1 MNVVLG
7 AGGSRETG
15 DQGDPPPS
23 RGTPYQAERS
33 EEEKVGL
40 ELDDAQGKNDGVV
53 RGYRY
58 FCCPPNHGLFVR
70 PAVLM
75 PIARTPCES
84 SSRSTEP
91 CSTSAPVSSAR
102 RKVKRSASSRRA
114 RSKSRKRDGAG
125 AEGGADGIPI
135 GDGEHSESAQVKDF
149 CAKVEVAVQTDNVN
163 LQDLRLMVPEKVVEV
178 ETDERRQII
187 KYIPIERVVT
197 VEKRVPFVK
206 EVVRTVPV
214 DRIVEKIVEV
224 PVEGFG
230 EKIVEVI
237 KEVPVEKVV
246 VKEVVK
252 EVPVE
257 RIVEKIVEVEK
268 EVIKEVPVEKIV
280 EKVVIKEV
288 PVDKGG
294 EKEVV
299 KEVIKE
305 VPVERIV
312 EKIVEVEKEV
322 IKEVPVEKIVEKEVT
337 KFVPVDKTLEKE
349 VIKEVIKEV
358 PVERI
363 VEKIVE
369 VEKEVIKE
377 VPIEKIVEKEVIKEV
392 AVEKNVEKI
401 VEVEVIKE
409 VPVQIANEVMNEMI
423 TDFAEMEPFEEE
435 VEDAQLPEEV
445 HQAVLEAQEILGSGL
460 EDLESFEEQIVQ
472 RLRTET
478 VDHER
483 KRSVIREMV
492 MEALTA
498 WLKNATPETKK
509 ALMTWGQA
517 PVGSLPA
524 AAHRLPLPNIVR
536 TVRTVLS
543 GGVIL
548 GGATRPE
555 VPKSESGKAL
565 KRCALD
571 EQWDPTTLA
580 PKLYHLTLQRSSAI
594 THAIYG
600 NFSAPKAQEIV
611 CARYKTLELLRP
623 DDSGKVQSILSI
635 EIFGVIRALNPFRL
649 TGASRDYI
657 VVASDSG
664 RIVILEYDGTKNM
677 FEKVHQE
684 TFGKTGCRRIVP
696 GQYLAVDPKG
706 RAVMIGAIE
715 KQKFV
720 YILNRDSA
728 ARLTISSP
736 LEAHKSYTLVYAMV
750 GMDVGFENPLFASI
764 ELSYEEVDKDPHAE
778 PPQKM
783 LTLYEMDLGLNHVTR
798 KFADAVDHSA
808 HALIAVPG
816 GVDGPSGVLVCC
828 ENCLVYKKQGHPDVV
843 CAIPRRLEMA
853 QEK

>member
-1 MNVVLG
+1 MADVLQLGNKVNCRLNGLDGTIRFLG
-7 AGGSRETG
+7 ATHFAPG
-15 DQGDPPPS
+15 
-23 RGTPYQAERS
+23 AW
-33 EEEKVGL
+33 VGL

-75 PIARTPCES
+75 PARTPCES
-84 SSRSTEP
+84 RGETEEP

-114 RSKSRKRDGAG
+114 RSKSRKRDGAS
-125 AEGGADGIPI
+125 E
-135 GDGEHSESAQVKDF
+135 GEHIESAQVKDF

-294 EKEVV
+294 EREVI

-358 PVERI
+358 PVEKI

-392 AVEKNVEKI
+392 PVEKIVEKI

-409 VPVQIANEVMNEMI
+409 VPVQQIANREVMNEMI
-423 TDFAEMEPFEEE
+423 TDFADEMEPFEESE

-492 MEALTA
+492 MEALT
-498 WLKNATPETKK
+498 E
-509 ALMTWGQA
+509 
-517 PVGSLPA
+517 
-524 AAHRLPLPNIVR
+524 
-536 TVRTVLS
+536 
-543 GGVIL
+543 
-548 GGATRPE
+548 
-555 VPKSESGKAL
+555 
-565 KRCALD
+565 C
-571 EQWDPTTLA
+571 
-580 PKLYHLTLQRSSAI
+580 
-594 THAIYG
+594 HAG
-600 NFSAPKAQEIV
+600 DQK
-611 CARYKTLELLRP
+611 
-623 DDSGKVQSILSI
+623 
-635 EIFGVIRALNPFRL
+635 
-649 TGASRDYI
+649 
-657 VVASDSG
+657 
-664 RIVILEYDGTKNM
+664 GT
-677 FEKVHQE
+677 
-684 TFGKTGCRRIVP
+684 
-696 GQYLAVDPKG
+696 D
-706 RAVMIGAIE
+706 
-715 KQKFV
+715 
-720 YILNRDSA
+720 
-728 ARLTISSP
+728 
-736 LEAHKSYTLVYAMV
+736 
-750 GMDVGFENPLFASI
+750 
-764 ELSYEEVDKDPHAE
+764 
-778 PPQKM
+778 
-783 LTLYEMDLGLNHVTR
+783 DLGTGEQTQ
-798 KFADAVDHSA
+798 KA
-808 HALIAVPG
+808 
-816 GVDGPSGVLVCC
+816 
-828 ENCLVYKKQGHPDVV
+828 CLVDWR
-843 CAIPRRLEMA
+843 CFNERR
-853 QEK
+853 